1 MAAGVDGT
9 AGVRGNR
16 SFDHELLD
24 DAPALSARDA
34 GGMLRAIASAGA
46 QVREAA
52 ALTAETDL
60 TGLADEGRPRA
71 MIVAGAGTAART
83 GDILATVAGPRCPV
97 PVLAHRGGEV
107 PGWIGAAD
115 VVIAVSASGR
125 SPEALA
131 IAEAAGRRG
140 ARLVAIG
147 SPDSPLQATAERNRA
162 YFVPIP
168 RRGPAR
174 ANLWGLTVPVL
185 LAARTL
191 GLVKVNEADLAETAA
206 RLDLEADRCRPT
218 AESFVNRAKTLA
230 LNLAGSIPV
239 IWGDSPLSHV
249 AALRYGDML
258 SANARYPVVTD
269 ALGEAGRGRVGLLD
283 GVFGALAEADR
294 NIFADPGDEGGRGA
308 PARLKVVLLCDGG
321 LADEET
327 GTAPVSD
334 RRAQVVQE
342 IAERRGIDVGVLT
355 AEGGSALERLASLVA
370 APDFASVY
378 LGLGHGLDPMAVP
391 AVTELKEKLRKL

>member
-1 MAAGVDGT
+1 
-9 AGVRGNR
+9 VRGNR

-24 DAPALSARDA
+24 DAQALAARDA

-60 TGLADEGRPRA
+60 SGLADEGRPRA
-71 MIVAGAGTAART
+71 VIVAGAGTAART

-97 PVLAHRGGEV
+97 PVVPHRGGEV

-185 LAARTL
+185 LAARIL
-191 GLVKVNEADLAETAA
+191 GLVKVNEADLAETAS
-206 RLDLEADRCRPT
+206 RLDLEADRCRPS

-283 GVFGALAEADR
+283 GVFGALAEAERD
-294 NIFADPGDEGGRGA
+294 IFADPDEEGGRGA
-308 PARLKVVLLCDGG
+308 PTRLNVVLLCDGG

-327 GTAPVSD
+327 GMAPVSD

-370 APDFASVY
+370 APDFASIY